1 MKWNIYSSTS
11 INTNSLINHEN
22 NGSWTSIHNN
32 NKKFFHNRLAV
43 AISVLK
49 QHENNVIY
57 IRRVGYNTCVVTVRQ
72 FYTGYATIAIELKQ
86 QSKLTGLV
94 RFHGYW
100 VLRRER
106 GGGGGSFK

>member
-1 MKWNIYSSTS
+1 MAGGHLYT
-11 INTNSLINHEN
+11 T
-22 NGSWTSIHNN
+22 TT
-32 NKKFFHNRLAV
+32 KKSFHNRLAV

-57 IRRVGYNTCVVTVRQ
+57 IRRVGYNTSVVTVRQ
-72 FYTGYATIAIELKQ
+72 FYMGYATIAIELKQ

-100 VLRRER
+100 VLRR
-106 GGGGGSFK
+106 GGGVRSSETYENVSI